1 MTSTNRRY
9 GTLTAQRRYSAR
21 ALQLDINLLTATFP
35 IAPMP
40 STAPSL
46 TPHKSSPY
54 PAQTVHD
61 FRPSWVVEQVISPKP
76 NLPRLTSFSTAGTS
90 PATFSRFTIWLL
102 YVTCGSEDSA
112 IMSGKTLYGATFKDV
127 NFVPLQSATF
137 CVQCELISNNSKP
150 YCLACGSHAL
160 LGLSRMLGGSMRNE
174 QTAHLITDIEL
185 NNLVRDLL
193 RTVPD
198 PDVLAM
204 ADHTRMPSLTMRSQL
219 RLANAAHPAS
229 GFRAVTLGDDA
240 EIHPAEL
247 DLEPAISA
255 ITERAQHLTG
265 ATGAAIALRAGD
277 EIVCRARA
285 GRTAPDLGVRLQTD
299 AGISAEAVRSGEIML
314 CHDAERN
321 PRVDLASCR
330 RLGVRSILVS
340 PLRHYRR
347 TLGVFEV
354 LSSSPGAFDDSDV
367 ATMQLLSGMM
377 VAAISRISTLHQ
389 AQILPRVG

>member
-1 MTSTNRRY
+1 MFGFGKSVC
-9 GTLTAQRRYSAR
+9 GT
-21 ALQLDINLLTATFP
+21 I
-35 IAPMP
+35 
-40 STAPSL
+40 
-46 TPHKSSPY
+46 
-54 PAQTVHD
+54 
-61 FRPSWVVEQVISPKP
+61 
-76 NLPRLTSFSTAGTS
+76 
-90 PATFSRFTIWLL
+90 
-102 YVTCGSEDSA
+102 
-112 IMSGKTLYGATFKDV
+112 FKDI
-127 NFVPLQSATF
+127 NFVPLQTATF
-137 CVQCELISNNSKP
+137 CVQCELISTNSKT
-150 YCLACGSHAL
+150 YCLACGSHAV
-160 LGLSRMLGGSMRNE
+160 LGLSRVLGGSLSRE
-174 QTAHLITDIEL
+174 QTAHLITDAEL
-185 NNLVRDLL
+185 DSLVRDLL

-198 PDVLAM
+198 PTVAVDFHTE
-204 ADHTRMPSLTMRSQL
+204 DHSRMPSLALRSQL
-219 RLANAAHPAS
+219 RVANAAHPVS
-229 GFRAVTLGDDA
+229 GFRAVTVPGETEKEI

-354 LSSSPGAFDDSDV
+354 LSSSPGAFDERDV
-367 ATMQLLSGMM
+367 ATMQLLSSMM
-377 VAAISRISTLHQ
+377 VAAISRISSLRQ
-389 AQILPRVG
+389 AAILRRAS

>member
-1 MTSTNRRY
+1 MFR
-9 GTLTAQRRYSAR
+9 
-21 ALQLDINLLTATFP
+21 
-35 IAPMP
+35 
-40 STAPSL
+40 
-46 TPHKSSPY
+46 K
-54 PAQTVHD
+54 TV
-61 FRPSWVVEQVISPKP
+61 
-76 NLPRLTSFSTAGTS
+76 
-90 PATFSRFTIWLL
+90 
-102 YVTCGSEDSA
+102 
-112 IMSGKTLYGATFKDV
+112 YGAAFKDV
-127 NFVPLQSATF
+127 NFVSLQSASF
-137 CVQCELISNNSKP
+137 CVQCELISNHSKP

-160 LGLSRMLGGSMRNE
+160 LGLSRVLGGSMRNQ
-174 QTAHLITDIEL
+174 QTAHLITDVQL

-198 PDVLAM
+198 PEVLST
-204 ADHTRMPSLTMRSQL
+204 ADHSRMPSLALRSQL
-219 RLANAAHPAS
+219 RVANAAHPVS
-229 GFRAVTLGDDA
+229 GFRAVAPGDEA

-265 ATGAAIALRAGD
+265 ATGAAMALRAGN

-340 PLRHYRR
+340 PLRHFHR

-354 LSSSPGAFDDSDV
+354 LSSSPGAFDERDV
-367 ATMQLLSGMM
+367 ATMQLLSSLM
-377 VAAISRISTLHQ
+377 VAAISRISCLRQ
-389 AQILPRVG
+389 AQLLRRSG

>member
-1 MTSTNRRY
+1 M
-9 GTLTAQRRYSAR
+9 
-21 ALQLDINLLTATFP
+21 F
-35 IAPMP
+35 
-40 STAPSL
+40 
-46 TPHKSSPY
+46 
-54 PAQTVHD
+54 
-61 FRPSWVVEQVISPKP
+61 
-76 NLPRLTSFSTAGTS
+76 
-90 PATFSRFTIWLL
+90 
-102 YVTCGSEDSA
+102 
-112 IMSGKTLYGATFKDV
+112 GKTVYGSTFRDI

-137 CVQCELISNNSKP
+137 CVQCELISTSNKP
-150 YCLACGSHAL
+150 YCLACGNQSVL
-160 LGLSRMLGGSMRNE
+160 SLSRVLGGSLRAQ
-174 QTAHLITDIEL
+174 QTAHLITDAEL

-193 RTVPD
+193 RTVPEPEAAIMD
-198 PDVLAM
+198 G
-204 ADHTRMPSLTMRSQL
+204 HSRTPSLALRSQL
-219 RLANAAHPAS
+219 RVANAAHPAS
-229 GFRAVTLGDDA
+229 GFRAVPVNEEI

-255 ITERAQHLTG
+255 ITERAQHLTA

-299 AGISAEAVRSGEIML
+299 IGISAEAVRSGEIML

-354 LSSSPGAFDDSDV
+354 LSSSPGAFDERDV

-377 VAAISRISTLHQ
+377 VAAISRISSMKR
-389 AQILPRVG
+389 AQLLQRAG

>member
-1 MTSTNRRY
+1 MFGKTVY
-9 GTLTAQRRYSAR
+9 GTTFR
-21 ALQLDINLLTATFP
+21 DI
-35 IAPMP
+35 
-40 STAPSL
+40 
-46 TPHKSSPY
+46 
-54 PAQTVHD
+54 
-61 FRPSWVVEQVISPKP
+61 
-76 NLPRLTSFSTAGTS
+76 
-90 PATFSRFTIWLL
+90 
-102 YVTCGSEDSA
+102 
-112 IMSGKTLYGATFKDV
+112 

-137 CVQCELISNNSKP
+137 CVQCELISTSNKP
-150 YCLACGSHAL
+150 YCQACGNQSVL
-160 LGLSRMLGGSMRNE
+160 SLSRVLGGSLRNQ
-174 QTAHLITDIEL
+174 QTAHLITDAEL

-193 RTVPD
+193 RTVPEQETLTRD
-198 PDVLAM
+198 G
-204 ADHTRMPSLTMRSQL
+204 HSRMPSVALRSQL
-219 RLANAAHPAS
+219 RVANAGHPAS
-229 GFRAVTLGDDA
+229 GFKAVSVNEEI

-255 ITERAQHLTG
+255 ITERAQHLTA

-299 AGISAEAVRSGEIML
+299 AGISAEAVRTGEIML

-354 LSSSPGAFDDSDV
+354 LSSSPGAFDERDV

-377 VAAISRISTLHQ
+377 VAAISRISSLKRAGVLQ
-389 AQILPRVG
+389 RAG

>member
-1 MTSTNRRY
+1 MFR
-9 GTLTAQRRYSAR
+9 
-21 ALQLDINLLTATFP
+21 
-35 IAPMP
+35 
-40 STAPSL
+40 
-46 TPHKSSPY
+46 K
-54 PAQTVHD
+54 TV
-61 FRPSWVVEQVISPKP
+61 
-76 NLPRLTSFSTAGTS
+76 
-90 PATFSRFTIWLL
+90 
-102 YVTCGSEDSA
+102 
-112 IMSGKTLYGATFKDV
+112 YGAAFKNVD
-127 NFVPLQSATF
+127 FVSLQSASF
-137 CVQCELISNNSKP
+137 CVQCELISNHSKP

-160 LGLSRMLGGSMRNE
+160 LGLSRVLGGSMRNQ
-174 QTAHLITDIEL
+174 QTAHLITDAQL

-198 PDVLAM
+198 PEVLSM
-204 ADHTRMPSLTMRSQL
+204 AGHRCMPSLALRSQL
-219 RLANAAHPAS
+219 RVANAAHPVS
-229 GFRAVTLGDDA
+229 GFRAVAPGDEA

-265 ATGAAIALRAGD
+265 ATGAAMALRAGN

-340 PLRHYRR
+340 PLRHFHR
-347 TLGVFEV
+347 TLGLFEV
-354 LSSSPGAFDDSDV
+354 LSSSPGAFDERDV
-367 ATMQLLSGMM
+367 ATMQLLSSLM
-377 VAAISRISTLHQ
+377 VAAISRISSLRQ
-389 AQILPRVG
+389 AQLLRRSG

>member
-1 MTSTNRRY
+1 MFGN
-9 GTLTAQRRYSAR
+9 GFGKIGFGL
-21 ALQLDINLLTATFP
+21 
-35 IAPMP
+35 
-40 STAPSL
+40 
-46 TPHKSSPY
+46 
-54 PAQTVHD
+54 
-61 FRPSWVVEQVISPKP
+61 
-76 NLPRLTSFSTAGTS
+76 
-90 PATFSRFTIWLL
+90 
-102 YVTCGSEDSA
+102 
-112 IMSGKTLYGATFKDV
+112 GKTLYGDTFKDAS
-127 NFVPLQSATF
+127 FVPLQSATF
-137 CVQCELISNNSKP
+137 CVQCELISANSKP

-160 LGLSRMLGGSMRNE
+160 LGLSRVLGGSMRN
-174 QTAHLITDIEL
+174 QKNAHLILDAEL
-185 NNLVRDLL
+185 NSLVRDLL

-198 PDVLAM
+198 PELLSL
-204 ADHTRMPSLTMRSQL
+204 ADHNRMPALAQRSQL
-219 RLANAAHPAS
+219 RVANAAHPVS
-229 GFRAVTLGDDA
+229 GFRAVSVNEEI

-299 AGISAEAVRSGEIML
+299 AGISAEAVRTGEIML

-321 PRVDLASCR
+321 PRVDVASCR

-354 LSSSPGAFDDSDV
+354 LSSSPGAFDESDV

-377 VAAISRISTLHQ
+377 VAAISRISSLHNEQ
-389 AQILPRVG
+389 LTRLAG

>member
-1 MTSTNRRY
+1 M
-9 GTLTAQRRYSAR
+9 
-21 ALQLDINLLTATFP
+21 F
-35 IAPMP
+35 
-40 STAPSL
+40 
-46 TPHKSSPY
+46 
-54 PAQTVHD
+54 
-61 FRPSWVVEQVISPKP
+61 
-76 NLPRLTSFSTAGTS
+76 
-90 PATFSRFTIWLL
+90 
-102 YVTCGSEDSA
+102 
-112 IMSGKTLYGATFKDV
+112 GKTVYGSTFKDV
-127 NFVPLQSATF
+127 QFVPLQSATF
-137 CVQCELISNNSKP
+137 CVQCELISTSNKP

-160 LGLSRMLGGSMRNE
+160 LGLSRVLGGSLRNQ
-174 QTAHLITDIEL
+174 QTAHLITDVEL
-185 NNLVRDLL
+185 DNLVRDLL

-198 PDVLAM
+198 PAVFDV
-204 ADHTRMPSLTMRSQL
+204 ADRSRVPSLAMRSQL
-219 RLANAAHPAS
+219 RVANAVHPAS
-229 GFRAVTLGDDA
+229 GFRAMTVPEEI

-285 GRTAPDLGVRLQTD
+285 GRTAPDLGIRLQTEG
-299 AGISAEAVRSGEIML
+299 GISAEAVRSGEIML

-354 LSSSPGAFDDSDV
+354 LSSSPGAFDERDV

-377 VAAISRISTLHQ
+377 VAAISRISTLKR
-389 AQILPRVG
+389 AQIASSAA

>member
-1 MTSTNRRY
+1 MFGKSVY
-9 GTLTAQRRYSAR
+9 GT
-21 ALQLDINLLTATFP
+21 
-35 IAPMP
+35 
-40 STAPSL
+40 
-46 TPHKSSPY
+46 
-54 PAQTVHD
+54 
-61 FRPSWVVEQVISPKP
+61 
-76 NLPRLTSFSTAGTS
+76 
-90 PATFSRFTIWLL
+90 
-102 YVTCGSEDSA
+102 
-112 IMSGKTLYGATFKDV
+112 TFKDV
-127 NFVPLQSATF
+127 SFVPLQSATF
-137 CVQCELISNNSKP
+137 CVQCELISTSNKP
-150 YCLACGSHAL
+150 YCLACGNQSL
-160 LGLSRMLGGSMRNE
+160 VSLSRVLGGSLRNQ
-174 QTAHLITDIEL
+174 QTAHLITDTEL
-185 NNLVRDLL
+185 DSLVRDLL

-198 PDVLAM
+198 PQVLAM
-204 ADHTRMPSLTMRSQL
+204 ADHTRMPALAQRSQL
-219 RLANAAHPAS
+219 RVANAAHPIS
-229 GFRAVTLGDDA
+229 GFRAVSPGEEI

-340 PLRHYRR
+340 PLRHFRR

-354 LSSSPGAFDDSDV
+354 LSSSPGAFDERDV

-377 VAAISRISTLHQ
+377 VAAISRISSLHREQVLRQ
-389 AQILPRVG
+389 AS

>member
-1 MTSTNRRY
+1 MFRKP
-9 GTLTAQRRYSAR
+9 LC
-21 ALQLDINLLTATFP
+21 
-35 IAPMP
+35 
-40 STAPSL
+40 STA
-46 TPHKSSPY
+46 
-54 PAQTVHD
+54 
-61 FRPSWVVEQVISPKP
+61 
-76 NLPRLTSFSTAGTS
+76 
-90 PATFSRFTIWLL
+90 
-102 YVTCGSEDSA
+102 
-112 IMSGKTLYGATFKDV
+112 FKDV
-127 NFVPLQSATF
+127 NFVSLQSATF

-160 LGLSRMLGGSMRNE
+160 LGLSRVLGGSLRNQ
-174 QTAHLITDIEL
+174 QTAHLITDSEL
-185 NNLVRDLL
+185 DNLVRDLL

-198 PDVLAM
+198 PDVLEY
-204 ADHTRMPSLTMRSQL
+204 ADHSRMPSLAQRSQL
-219 RLANAAHPAS
+219 RVANAAHPVS
-229 GFRAVTLGDDA
+229 GFRAVPLGEEI

-285 GRTAPDLGVRLQTD
+285 GRTAPDLGIRLQTD
-299 AGISAEAVRSGEIML
+299 TGISAEAVRSGEIML

-330 RLGVRSILVS
+330 RLGVRSIIVS

-354 LSSSPGAFDDSDV
+354 LSSSPAAFDEGDV

-377 VAAISRISTLHQ
+377 VAAISRISSLHRQSLRQ
-389 AQILPRVG
+389 AG